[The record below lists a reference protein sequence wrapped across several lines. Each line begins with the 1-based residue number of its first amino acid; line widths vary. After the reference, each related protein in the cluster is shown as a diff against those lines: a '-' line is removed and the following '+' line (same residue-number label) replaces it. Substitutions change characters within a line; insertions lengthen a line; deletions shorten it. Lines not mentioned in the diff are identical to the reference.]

1 MAFNLFKK
9 KKQAVSFGIVAPVN
23 GEIIP
28 LTDVPDPVFSEKMMG
43 EGIAIIPADGQFVS
57 PVNGK
62 IIQVFETK
70 HAIGILGEDGSEILI
85 HIGLETVALKGEG
98 FEVKVKEGDEVA
110 VGELL
115 IEADLDYIHEHAESV
130 VTPIVITNSQN
141 SDKSY
146 DLTEDEHGTA
156 GETVIMTTISN
167 K

>member
-9 KKQAVSFGIVAPVN
+9 KKQPVSLGIVAPVN

-28 LTDVPDPVFSEKMMG
+28 LTHVPDPVFSEKMMG
-43 EGIAIIPADGQFVS
+43 EALAIIAADGQFVS

-98 FEVKVKEGDEVA
+98 FKVNVKEGDEVA
-110 VGELL
+110 DGELL
-115 IEADLDYIHEHAESV
+115 IEADLDYIHEHAAS
-130 VTPIVITNSQN
+130 
-141 SDKSY
+141 
-146 DLTEDEHGTA
+146 
-156 GETVIMTTISN
+156 TV
-167 K
+167 